1 MQSSQVRAWLANILI
16 CAWWVAEGEKK
27 PSCLFLPPVAWG
39 RKPVGAGG
47 TRRKQSE
54 HKVLNI
60 HAWSMILGG
69 LFLFGF
75 PNSVLISLSA
85 FNFLAFPLSLIS
97 FSPCIFKRISSSSV
111 ILGCAQLFLL
121 FYLFWSPTALCCV
134 KISNPLCRLAD
145 VPLGTQL
152 KRPGSDSKQELE
164 IAVKICSSLRG
175 SVAVGN
181 MQKEFPRGNL
191 MNQQAQKADSHCMA
205 KHVNLLVLS
214 LGFVAVP
221 SVVQ

>member
-1 MQSSQVRAWLANILI
+1 M
-16 CAWWVAEGEKK
+16 
-27 PSCLFLPPVAWG
+27 
-39 RKPVGAGG
+39 
-47 TRRKQSE
+47 
-54 HKVLNI
+54 
-60 HAWSMILGG
+60 
-69 LFLFGF
+69 
-75 PNSVLISLSA
+75 
-85 FNFLAFPLSLIS
+85 
-97 FSPCIFKRISSSSV
+97 
-111 ILGCAQLFLL
+111 
-121 FYLFWSPTALCCV
+121 
-134 KISNPLCRLAD
+134 
-145 VPLGTQL
+145 PLGTQL